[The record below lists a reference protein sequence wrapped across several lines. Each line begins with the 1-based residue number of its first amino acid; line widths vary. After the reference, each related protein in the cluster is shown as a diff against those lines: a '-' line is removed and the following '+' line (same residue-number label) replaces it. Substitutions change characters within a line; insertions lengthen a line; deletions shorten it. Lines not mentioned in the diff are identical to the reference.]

1 MRYVI
6 GARKSDLARVQA
18 YAVGAQ
24 IQRLHPEVEIEYL
37 FKTSLGDRNLTDPL
51 WKAPEKGLFTE
62 DFLAD
67 LRSGACDLVVHSWK
81 DLPTAERSDTL
92 IFSASTRED
101 VRDVLLMKP
110 SSVGKQTLTMMSSS
124 PRRSH
129 NLSTFFQ
136 SYLPGGA
143 QKIQWMDVRG
153 NVPTRI
159 KKLLSTPQ
167 ADGLIVAKAA
177 LDRLLTS
184 EQEEFQ
190 ETRTFLRS
198 ALEAL
203 KVMVLPLR
211 LNPTAAAQG
220 ALALEVRRDRPEL
233 HKILS
238 SLQGEA
244 VATCIQKERDRLTGF
259 GGGCHLKIGITRIE
273 RPYGQLEFVC
283 GQTPEGEDLKELNY
297 FPAFIAPEAAAGKTW
312 PQSPKERGTSK
323 RVALEVGP
331 EQEYLDKGYNGLY
344 VARTEA
350 LPSGWEP
357 ARFEWV
363 WTAGLSTWRKLAEKG
378 VWVHGSSESLGEKE
392 DMRLGA
398 LSRAPLKWVKV
409 THAEAGPSRPE
420 VLTLSTY
427 EVQLPM
433 GVGAAAI

>member
-1 MRYVI
+1 
-6 GARKSDLARVQA
+6 
-18 YAVGAQ
+18 
-24 IQRLHPEVEIEYL
+24 
-37 FKTSLGDRNLTDPL
+37 
-51 WKAPEKGLFTE
+51 
-62 DFLAD
+62 
-67 LRSGACDLVVHSWK
+67 
-81 DLPTAERSDTL
+81 
-92 IFSASTRED
+92 
-101 VRDVLLMKP
+101 
-110 SSVGKQTLTMMSSS
+110 
-124 PRRSH
+124 
-129 NLSTFFQ
+129 
-136 SYLPGGA
+136 
-143 QKIQWMDVRG
+143 
-153 NVPTRI
+153 
-159 KKLLSTPQ
+159 
-167 ADGLIVAKAA
+167 
-177 LDRLLTS
+177 
-184 EQEEFQ
+184 
-190 ETRTFLRS
+190 
-198 ALEAL
+198 
-203 KVMVLPLR
+203 MVLPLR

-427 EVQLPM
+427 EVQRKIPGESLK
-433 GVGAAAI
+433 GRTHFYWRSGSEFLAARLAHPEIQEGYHFCGPGRTSEIVAKALGSSDRVYIHLEDFQTIAPEGEAT